1 MVVSNI
7 NSNVSYPER
16 KTIDEED
23 KGQDVSMYQIKLF
36 DNDVVIALGN
46 IKYNFS
52 KEKVLYCPVYIVVDE
67 SEKIYQ
73 IGVYEISKKKNM
85 IKVNIWMKT
94 EI

>member
-36 DNDVVIALGN
+36 DIDVVIALGN
-46 IKYNFS
+46 IKYNYS
-52 KEKVLYCPVYIVVDE
+52 KEKVLYCPGYIIVDE
-67 SEKIYQ
+67 SE
-73 IGVYEISKKKNM
+73 
-85 IKVNIWMKT
+85 
-94 EI
+94 